1 VNPPPAAA
9 LRSRAV
15 AEALFLAS
23 IVVVPLLAGTAIAY
37 AGRPWWWAAV
47 VAVVVLLVFAIA
59 PAPEEGEPR
68 VAAGDVL
75 FLVGVSAIAVGLV
88 WLGALLGRRLRAR
101 RVSARA

>member
-1 VNPPPAAA
+1 MNAPPAAA
-9 LRSRAV
+9 LRSPAV

-59 PAPEEGEPR
+59 PALLALAVV
-68 VAAGDVL
+68 VAARRN
-75 FLVGVSAIAVGLV
+75 
-88 WLGALLGRRLRAR
+88 GAHAQRHDPPQPAETSQRM
-101 RVSARA
+101 